1 MNIEAELKGSD
12 DNFRGCIGGCWFV
25 TKGFGSAG
33 RCEFVLTLELPIF
46 NEYLNI
52 ADLRNSYFSVTM
64 KISNRVSYSSIS
76 TRVNANHLL

>member
-1 MNIEAELKGSD
+1 MGVGSCR
-12 DNFRGCIGGCWFV
+12 RGLGQLEDA
-25 TKGFGSAG
+25 SLL
-33 RCEFVLTLELPIF
+33 LTLELPIF